1 MITLWNIFIYNPIYN
16 ILIFVAQHLT
26 FKDVGLAVIVFTII
40 IRLAL
45 FPVSKKSVVGQY
57 KMKLLEPK
65 IKAIKAKGL
74 SKEAEAQETFALYS
88 QEKINPFSGCLYLL
102 IQLPILIAINLVFH
116 RGLTQPYHLYNF
128 LNTTGLNNIFLGH
141 DLAQPLLLFAILAGI
156 TQAVQAFIIPQP
168 DMSTSDSAS
177 MQNQFAK
184 SLSLQTKYILP
195 LIIIYIATKFSA
207 ALSLYWTVAN
217 LFSIGQEL
225 YLRKTVRSKM
235 GKQLLAE

>member
-1 MITLWNIFIYNPIYN
+1 MLTLWNIFIYNPIYN
-16 ILIFVAQHLT
+16 ILIFVAQHIT
-26 FKDVGLAVIVFTII
+26 FQNVGLAVIVFTVL

-45 FPVSKKSVVGQY
+45 FPVSKKGVVSQY

-65 IKAIKAKGL
+65 IKALKAKGL
-74 SKEAEAQETFALYS
+74 SKEAEAQATMELYKE
-88 QEKINPFSGCLYLL
+88 EKINPFSGCLYLL

-116 RGLTQPYHLYNF
+116 RGLTQPYHLYGF
-128 LNTTGLNNIFLGH
+128 LNTTGLNNVFLGH
-141 DLAQPLLLFAILAGI
+141 DLALPLLLFAILAGV
-156 TQAVQAFIIPQP
+156 TQAIQAFIVPQP
-168 DMSTSDSAS
+168 SMSSDDASS

-235 GKQLLAE
+235 ATI